1 MQRLSVVLLVL
12 ALLVSG
18 TAVSA
23 ADDIPSQAGML
34 PAPIPGAPQP
44 SLQLSPNHG
53 LPGAALVVSGQ
64 GVAPYPGVRLVWLDA
79 DTTVTLKVVGLDS
92 SGNYEATIH
101 IPDTLPP
108 GAGQV
113 CAAVTGVSQAAFQC
127 VNVTVDPPD
136 PGSLAGTVPLA
147 EEANDVSAATIDAS
161 LNLYDR
167 QGNVVAA
174 APIQANG
181 SYMLP
186 DVPPGTYTAGVSGSV
201 PVLVQNGTV
210 VVQSGQ
216 QATFNPTPYSQCTK
230 GSVVAVRLTPTGKAT
245 STFDFGSYVSYWP
258 YTEAGPKVVFQ
269 VDVQVLDGASL
280 GLMAVKYERNDGKT
294 AVFAAVDPPLSG
306 TTYEFSRW
314 VADVD
319 VGIRTFSFEPGVSSA
334 PQDCVVQFGTRRV
347 HIIEHP
353 MQNTPLQYNINR
365 RVLDL
370 VWDGSQY
377 VFDVK
382 LHAGYDDYDILIP
395 SFFIDGEKKL
405 PVTFPDPPPA
415 LPYIGE
421 QENIM
426 GGAALNSGGTLDLD
440 GNVTI
445 QMLRV
450 RSRSSPM
457 NLASEINDVA
467 ALLPED
473 SDLPFLSRSGVQ
485 NVGIPRVHAQEVG
498 PDLVE
503 ILRAIHYDI
512 PPTTLFDFDESIPV
526 YEGVLFSAYGLVN
539 LRISIV
545 MGINGDMVYQGTI
558 RPLAPA
564 VSALAETNIRP
575 SLDVEVIL
583 DALFGVASAGGT
595 AHTEAEVR
603 LPIQMDSAEAP
614 YLWMPDPCFSM
625 KVTLYLWIRANLL
638 FTSKTWN
645 TDPHVMV
652 DYHEGSCQSLGLQAN
667 AADQT
672 LQAPPRV
679 LAAPQV
685 TSGPG
690 GRLLSVYVEDST
702 PAAPNP
708 APKVMVRFWDT
719 VNAQWQAATSLTD
732 GTRMVQDPAAAF
744 YGTDG
749 KAMVVWTENPMT
761 PAQEQAAGND
771 LNQILKRQEIYYATY
786 DGSQWSA
793 PIRFTDDLLPDG
805 HAAIAGDE
813 QGITLAWLQDADGD
827 LATRLDWRIA
837 VREWNPGANNWTAA
851 VLLNGSSSDAS
862 NYQVQVDRRIV
873 TDVSQRVLAWTVDGD
888 GDLGT
893 TSDRSVVVFDRNGAT
908 WKKDTSNTLPSRAE
922 SPQVALIPGGQDL
935 FMAYLVRNNDSS
947 GSQGGLGNLGAL
959 QTARRNFGGAWS
971 KFAVLD
977 EDGDPVRAEQP
988 RLDVGGDGRAL
999 VLIRRFGETATNG
1012 ELGQIAYSPLKE
1024 SGEAYPP
1031 LYLTDEA
1038 QQKWQP
1044 ALAINQDN
1052 AQALFLNVG
1061 RAMAVSTAANLASN
1075 PLNAA
1080 APGVHPESAMVQL
1093 STDNDPVE
1101 SAVIEPG
1108 ADPALDPDLK
1118 VSQYHANPGETVVVT
1133 ATVRNIGN
1141 QAASGVKVGL
1151 FSGQNPGGDLIQEI
1165 AAGDLSFNQSQVIAF
1180 QMTAGSGNQPV
1191 YVKITAGSAN
1201 INAGNDL
1208 VTTAIGELLPPGLMH
1223 IQANPMAPASLQIAW
1238 QAPIMQGIAGF
1249 RILRSLSPG
1258 GPYELVGETSRTLYT
1273 DFLLSD
1279 EIGYYYVVQTFD
1291 DAGAVSA
1298 YSDEVSAEVS
1308 ASVPTGMIY
1317 LPLVASR

>member
-1 MQRLSVVLLVL
+1 M
-12 ALLVSG
+12 A
-18 TAVSA
+18 
-23 ADDIPSQAGML
+23 
-34 PAPIPGAPQP
+34 
-44 SLQLSPNHG
+44 
-53 LPGAALVVSGQ
+53 LPGAALDVSGQ

-79 DTTVTLKVVGLDS
+79 DTTVTLKVAGLDG
-92 SGNYEATIH
+92 SGNYEATIQ

-108 GAGQV
+108 GAGRV
-113 CAAVTGVSQAAFQC
+113 CAAVTGASQAAFQC
-127 VNVTVDPPD
+127 VDVTVEPPD

-147 EEANDVSAATIDAS
+147 GVANDVAAATIDAS

-167 QGNVVAA
+167 QGNVVAG

-210 VVQSGQ
+210 VIQSGQ

-245 STFDFGSYVSYWP
+245 STFDFGSYVNYWP
-258 YTEAGPKVVFQ
+258 FTEAGPKVVFQ
-269 VDVQVLDGASL
+269 VDMQVLDGANL
-280 GLMAVKYERNDGKT
+280 GLMAVKYDHNDGKT

-314 VADVD
+314 LADVD

-334 PQDCVVQFGTRRV
+334 PQDCAVQFGTRRV

-353 MQNTPLQYNINR
+353 MQNTPLQQNVDR
-365 RVLDL
+365 RILDL

-382 LHAGYDDYDILIP
+382 IHSRYDDYDILIP
-395 SFFIDGEKKL
+395 IFSIDGEKKL
-405 PVTFPDPPPA
+405 PVTFPDPPPT
-415 LPYIGE
+415 LDYIGK
-421 QENIM
+421 QENII
-426 GGAALNSGGTLDLD
+426 GGAAFNSGGTLDLD

-445 QMLRV
+445 QMLQV

-457 NLASEINDVA
+457 NLASVINGVA
-467 ALLPED
+467 PLLPED
-473 SDLPFLSRSGVQ
+473 SDLPFVSRSRFQ
-485 NVGIPRVHAQEVG
+485 NAGIPRVHAQEVG
-498 PDLVE
+498 TDLVE
-503 ILRAIHYDI
+503 KLRAIHYDI

-545 MGINGDMVYQGTI
+545 LAINGDMVYQGTI

-564 VSALAETNIRP
+564 VNALAEASIRP
-575 SLDVEVIL
+575 SVDVEVIL

-603 LPIQMDSAEAP
+603 LPIQMDTADAR
-614 YLWMPDPCFSM
+614 YLWMPDPCFAM
-625 KVTLYLWIRANLL
+625 KVTLYLWVRADLG
-638 FTSKTWN
+638 FASKTWN
-645 TDPHVMV
+645 TDPHVMI
-652 DYHEGSCQSLGLQAN
+652 DYHEGSCQPLGLQA
-667 AADQT
+667 AAVDQT

-690 GRLLSVYVEDST
+690 GRMLSVYVEDST
-702 PAAPNP
+702 PATPDP
-708 APKVMVRFWDT
+708 APKVTVRFWDT
-719 VNAQWQAATSLTD
+719 VNAQWEAATSLTD

-761 PAQEQAAGND
+761 PAEDQAAGND
-771 LNQILKRQEIYYATY
+771 LNLILKRQEIYYATY
-786 DGSQWSA
+786 NGSQWSA
-793 PIRFTDDLLPDG
+793 PIRFTNDLLPDG
-805 HAAIAGDE
+805 HAAIAGDD

-837 VREWNPGANNWTAA
+837 VREWNPGNNNWTAA

-862 NYQVQVDRRIV
+862 NYQVQVDRRMV
-873 TDVSQRVLAWTVDGD
+873 TGVSQRVLAWTVDRD

-893 TSDRSVVVFDRNGAT
+893 TNDRSIVVFDWDGAT
-908 WKKDTSNTLPSRAE
+908 WKKDTSNTLPARAE
-922 SPQVALIPGGQDL
+922 SPQVALIPGSQDL
-935 FMAYLVRNNDSS
+935 FMAYLVRNNDTG
-947 GSQGGLGNLGAL
+947 GSHGGLGNLGVL

-988 RLDVGGDGRAL
+988 RLDVGEDGRAL

-1038 QQKWQP
+1038 QQNWQP
-1044 ALAINQDN
+1044 ALAINQNN
-1052 AQALFLNVG
+1052 ARAVFLNVG
-1061 RAMAVSTAANLASN
+1061 RAVPVSTAAHLASN
-1075 PLNAA
+1075 PLKAA
-1080 APGVHPESAMVQL
+1080 APGVRPEPASVQL
-1093 STDNDPVE
+1093 SSDNDAVE

-1108 ADPALDPDLK
+1108 ADPAMDPNLK
-1118 VSQYHANPGETVVVT
+1118 VSQYHANPAETVVVT

-1141 QAASGVKVGL
+1141 RPASGVKVGL
-1151 FSGQNPGGDLIQEI
+1151 FSGQHPGGDLIQEI
-1165 AAGDLSFNQSQVIAF
+1165 AAGDLSFNQAQVLAF
-1180 QMTAGSGNQPV
+1180 QVTAGSGNQPV
-1191 YVKITAGSAN
+1191 YAKITASNAN
-1201 INAGNDL
+1201 INTGNDL
-1208 VTTAIGELLPPGLMH
+1208 TTTAIGELLPPGLMH
-1223 IQANPMAPASLQIAW
+1223 IQSNSAAPASLQIAW
-1238 QAPIMQGIAGF
+1238 QAPAIQGISGF
-1249 RILRSLSPG
+1249 RILRSLTPG

-1273 DFLLSD
+1273 DFLLQGGMS
-1279 EIGYYYVVQTFD
+1279 YYYVVQTFD

-1298 YSDEVSAEVS
+1298 YSDEVSA
-1308 ASVPTGMIY
+1308 SVPRDLIY
-1317 LPLVASR
+1317 LPLVESR